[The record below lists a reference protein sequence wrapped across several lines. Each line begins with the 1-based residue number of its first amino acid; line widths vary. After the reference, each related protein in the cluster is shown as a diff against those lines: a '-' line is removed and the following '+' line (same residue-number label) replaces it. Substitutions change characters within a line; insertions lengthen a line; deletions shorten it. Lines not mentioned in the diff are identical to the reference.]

1 MDLEN
6 PSQFQEKHENF
17 IPIASNLLFELSVDS
32 SLNEAMERQ
41 LEEEMNQKKR
51 SLTHGHMCWIKINIC
66 KKIIKQAGA
75 ELG

>member
-32 SLNEAMERQ
+32 SLNEALERQ
-41 LEEEMNQKKR
+41 LEEEMNQKKI
-51 SLTHGHMCWIKINIC
+51 SLIHGQMD
-66 KKIIKQAGA
+66 
-75 ELG
+75 

>member
-1 MDLEN
+1 MSRKCWSEYLDLEN

-32 SLNEAMERQ
+32 SLNEALERQ

-51 SLTHGHMCWIKINIC
+51 SLIHGQMD
-66 KKIIKQAGA
+66 
-75 ELG
+75 